1 MSYNNQGG
9 GYGQGARRPQ
19 KEKIN
24 EWVGTGIVHPRSGND
39 QDPIKFFPFQRGGGA
54 IHINL
59 ACVEAY
65 TDASGAAKSHTT
77 YVPVNILTN
86 GGKLDVATVQSIRT
100 GMKIRVVGKIQPE
113 SYLSKKTNTQVTTL
127 SVNAY
132 VVEIL
137 QQQEYTQQ
145 PGYGPQPYYQPQQG
159 YQQPPMGAPMG
170 APMGGQPMYPQQG
183 QPQQGYG
190 QQPPMGGQPYYQPQ
204 QGQPAPGYQQPPMG
218 GQPAPGYGQQPAPA
232 APQVQYTP
240 AQPQQGQQGAPA
252 PQAQRQPPY
261 QQAAPAPAPVL
272 EDMPESIMGP
282 QNTLNI

>member
-170 APMGGQPMYPQQG
+170 APMGGQPMS
-183 QPQQGYG
+183 
-190 QQPPMGGQPYYQPQ
+190 
-204 QGQPAPGYQQPPMG
+204 
-218 GQPAPGYGQQPAPA
+218 GYGQQPAPA
-232 APQVQYTP
+232 APQVQYAP